1 MYAISTWLFL
11 RGLGLIYLA
20 AFISLGVQV
29 AGLIGRR
36 GILPAE
42 PWLEEMNTHYGR
54 RRFLRLPTLCWL
66 GAGDAVLRALCW
78 TGAALAIVL
87 VAGVAPV
94 PTLAL
99 LWGLYLSL
107 FNVCGVFLGYQWD
120 VLLLET
126 GFLAIW
132 LAPLDLLPQW
142 PPSAEPHP
150 IALGLAWWLLFRLMF
165 SSGVAKL
172 RSGDPTWRDLT
183 ALTYHYETQP
193 LPAPLAWYAH
203 QLPRWVHR
211 LSCASMFAIEL
222 VVPFLFF
229 APPPVSY
236 AAAGLTAVFMLLIMA
251 TGNYCFFNLLT
262 LALCVLIVDDRVWR
276 TILPAGGASSAV
288 WPSWVVVPAAALLLL
303 LSIRPVVSLFWRRV
317 RWPHSLA
324 RVLAWLDPF
333 RLVGGYGLFAVMTT
347 TRPEIVIE
355 GSEDG
360 MSWKPY
366 EFRWKPGDVARPPRY
381 CIPHQPR
388 LDWQLWFAA
397 LSSWEREPWFIAL
410 LARLLEHSRPLLALL
425 RSNPFPDRPPRY
437 VRAMLYRYRFTTRA
451 ERRATGVWWS
461 RELIGPYCPVLKA
474 QDLG

>member
-11 RGLGLIYLA
+11 RALGLIYVA

-29 AGLIGRR
+29 AGLIGPR

-42 PWLEEMNTHYGR
+42 PWLEEVHAKYGR
-54 RRFLRLPTLCWL
+54 SRFLRLPTLCWL
-66 GAGDAVLRALCW
+66 GGGDRVLRALCW
-78 TGAALAIVL
+78 TGAALGSVL
-87 VAGVAPV
+87 VVGVAPAL
-94 PTLAL
+94 TLAL

-142 PPSAEPHP
+142 PPSTEPHP

-165 SSGVAKL
+165 SSGIVKL
-172 RSGDPTWRDLT
+172 KSGDPTWRDLT

-203 QLPRWVHR
+203 QWPRWIQR
-211 LSCASMFAIEL
+211 LSCAVMFAIEL

-236 AAAGLTAVFMLLIMA
+236 AAAGLTAALMLLIMA

-262 LALCVLIVDDRVWR
+262 LALCVLIVDDEIWR
-276 TILPAGGASSAV
+276 ALLPTGSASSAA
-288 WPSWVVVPAAALLLL
+288 WPSAVVVPVAALLFL
-303 LSIRPVVSLFWRRV
+303 LSIRPVVHVFWRQV
-317 RWPHSLA
+317 RWPRPLA
-324 RVLAWLDPF
+324 RVLASLEPF
-333 RLVGGYGLFAVMTT
+333 RLVSGYGLFAAMTT
-347 TRPEIVIE
+347 TRPEIIVE

-360 MSWKPY
+360 AAWKPY
-366 EFRWKPGDVARPPRY
+366 EFRWKPGDIGRPPRY

-397 LSSWEREPWFIAL
+397 LSSWEREPWFIAF
-410 LARLLEHSRPLLALL
+410 LARLLENSRPVLALL
-425 RSNPFPDRPPRY
+425 GSNPFPDRPPRY
-437 VRAMLYRYRFTTRA
+437 VRALLYRYRYTTRA
-451 ERRATGVWWS
+451 ERRATGVWWI

-474 QDLG
+474 QDPG